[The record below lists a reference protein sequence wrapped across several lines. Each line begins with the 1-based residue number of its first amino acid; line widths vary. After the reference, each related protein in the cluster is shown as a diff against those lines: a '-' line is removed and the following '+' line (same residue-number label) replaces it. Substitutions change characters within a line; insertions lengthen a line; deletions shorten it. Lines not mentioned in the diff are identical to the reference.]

1 MSNILNINKNEG
13 IKFSKFTGDNNKI
26 HINEVTGN
34 NSIYGEV
41 YIIESYK
48 DEVWLKDLYNGCLI
62 MPNVIIAHGIVSKGR
77 KVIINVVNTIE

>member
-34 NSIYGEV
+34 NSIYGE
-41 YIIESYK
+41 
-48 DEVWLKDLYNGCLI
+48 N
-62 MPNVIIAHGIVSKGR
+62 IAHGVL
-77 KVIINVVNTIE
+77 VILRFTINRS